1 MRVRYWHLNI
11 QETLK
16 CNYPLDKIN
25 HWEIKCLYGE
35 YQHFGV
41 FWFKYGT
48 PFDKEPVHG
57 ICFYYNE
64 IEGKIVK
71 ELTEYLSRLFG
82 GKILFRQTRVFLQGS
97 KVVFDPK
104 SIGKLANDL
113 SLKFNVPVEITIELE
128 KISDEE
134 ITENNFNFP
143 AKKALPIV
151 GTD

>member
-1 MRVRYWHLNI
+1 MYKHVFTGSVVYD
-11 QETLK
+11 EA
-16 CNYPLDKIN
+16 
-25 HWEIKCLYGE
+25 EA
-35 YQHFGV
+35 FGGV
-41 FWFKYGT
+41 KKFYSSC
-48 PFDKEPVHG
+48 VHG

-64 IEGKIVK
+64 IEDKIVK
-71 ELTEYLSRLFG
+71 ELTEYLSKLFG

-143 AKKALPIV
+143 AKKVLPIV

>member
-1 MRVRYWHLNI
+1 MITSSV
-11 QETLK
+11 TLVTK
-16 CNYPLDKIN
+16 AL
-25 HWEIKCLYGE
+25 
-35 YQHFGV
+35 
-41 FWFKYGT
+41 
-48 PFDKEPVHG
+48 
-57 ICFYYNE
+57 
-64 IEGKIVK
+64 GKIVK
-71 ELTEYLSRLFG
+71 ILFDVFILYTIASSPKTGYDVQKYLSRLFG